1 MDESLDTLHR
11 ALAEFGAEPGALLP
25 VLHSVQDAFGHI
37 PPELVAPIAGA
48 LNLSPAEVHGV
59 VRFYPHF
66 RERPR
71 GRHVVRICRA
81 EACQAVGAVALAER
95 ATQHLECGFHETSA
109 DGAVSLEPVHCLGQ
123 CAAGPA
129 LMIDGREVHG
139 RVSPE
144 RLDELLARLEEE
156 P

>member
-1 MDESLDTLHR
+1 MVEPHDTLQR
-11 ALAEFGAEPGALLP
+11 VLAGAGDRPEALLP
-25 VLHSVQDAFGHI
+25 VLHAVQDALGHI

-59 VRFYPHF
+59 IRFYPHF

-71 GRHVVRICRA
+71 GRHLVQLCRA
-81 EACQAVGAVALAER
+81 EACQSVGAVTLAER

-139 RVSPE
+139 RVSLE
-144 RLDELLARLEEE
+144 RLDELLSRLQEE

>member
-1 MDESLDTLHR
+1 MDEPYDTLQR
-11 ALAEFGAEPGALLP
+11 VLAGVGDRPGALLP
-25 VLHSVQDAFGHI
+25 VLHAVQDALGHI
-37 PPELVAPIAGA
+37 PPELVAPIASA

-59 VRFYPHF
+59 ICFFPHF

-71 GRHVVRICRA
+71 GRHVVQLCRA
-81 EACQAVGAVALAER
+81 EACQAVGAGALAER
-95 ATQHLECGFHETSA
+95 AARHLNCDFHGTSA

-129 LMIDGREVHG
+129 LMIDEHEVHG

-144 RLDELLARLEEE
+144 RLDALLARLEEKS
-156 P
+156 